1 MAPLGRPP
9 GEKLILRYAAAAA
22 DKKEEENSQEEKK
35 KGWIESFLSLTTTDR
50 GAVVYSCGNGYLSL
64 FRGRSGGLFL
74 LSSSFPPKALLRGC
88 AERPERVKKERGE
101 ECWCNKN
108 ESLFYSSLVSPGYK
122 FPPFL
127 REAKLRNPL
136 IFPDPSFRK
145 KITTIILWLCDS
157 LSWRA

>member
-1 MAPLGRPP
+1 MPKIV
-9 GEKLILRYAAAAA
+9 GEICKKYRRVTFNCKILKDVQISVGECSRY
-22 DKKEEENSQEEKK
+22 
-35 KGWIESFLSLTTTDR
+35 
-50 GAVVYSCGNGYLSL
+50 
-64 FRGRSGGLFL
+64 RSGGLFL

-88 AERPERVKKERGE
+88 SERPERVKKERGE

-136 IFPDPSFRK
+136 IFPYPSFRK